1 MRSRSSILELIV
13 QFLFPFQC
21 FRLKRNVDNNNIN
34 QSLLPWRL
42 WNKTLFMGLPPDCTF
57 EGSKIVSRYLSQN
70 KSLLWPSF
78 SICFEIQ
85 AVQCTAG
92 LPRSPESVEKEIKLH
107 CKVTNIRSTRTNVE
121 QAYKEYSSLWVK
133 SAQLTVQRRPNI
145 PKISSFSDCLRHED
159 GLWTLSDLVP
169 DMISRISIFVR
180 SLILAVAEPPFE
192 NRPGSRILCSVPAL
206 RHAEVRRRGTLIPR
220 SPLTQLIT
228 QGRELP
234 HITDRN
240 ARCSL

>member
-107 CKVTNIRSTRTNVE
+107 CKVTNIRSTRT
-121 QAYKEYSSLWVK
+121 SLQRI
-133 SAQLTVQRRPNI
+133 QLT
-145 PKISSFSDCLRHED
+145 
-159 GLWTLSDLVP
+159 LSGICSTYRATSTQHTENLFIFRLLKTWRWLV
-169 DMISRISIFVR
+169 
-180 SLILAVAEPPFE
+180 
-192 NRPGSRILCSVPAL
+192 NAL
-206 RHAEVRRRGTLIPR
+206 RPR
-220 SPLTQLIT
+220 SWHDFEDIYIRQKLNSCCSGTSVRKQAWFQNTVFSSGIT
-228 QGRELP
+228 SRRSTETRHSHPQISPNPTYNPGEGTP
-234 HITDRN
+234 TYN
-240 ARCSL
+240 GQECSL